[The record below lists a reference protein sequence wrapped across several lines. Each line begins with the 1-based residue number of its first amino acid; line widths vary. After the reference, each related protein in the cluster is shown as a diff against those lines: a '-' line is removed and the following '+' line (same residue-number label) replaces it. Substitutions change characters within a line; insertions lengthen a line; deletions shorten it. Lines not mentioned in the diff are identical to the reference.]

1 MGSLD
6 AGHLPALL
14 ALTAALTS
22 AATFGLSTS
31 LQHRVAGATDS
42 RAHTGARLLA
52 RLVRRPSWVIGIG
65 LSVFAFCLHA
75 LAITLG
81 ALALVQPVVVSG
93 IVFAVLIRAGL
104 DRRLPSRREV
114 TWALV
119 TWAGLASF
127 ISVVHS
133 GPAAEPPRH
142 GVALVFSVLAL
153 VAAGVLF
160 GLVAGLLKIVTAM
173 AVTAPVQMLL
183 HWPAWIIIDV
193 VVALGFAAAVFSEPL
208 ASSPGGLF
216 AEVVGLCAMGL
227 GVRQLARTEEL
238 VDRQA
243 DERTP
248 VPA

>member
-1 MGSLD
+1 M
-6 AGHLPALL
+6 
-14 ALTAALTS
+14 
-22 AATFGLSTS
+22 
-31 LQHRVAGATDS
+31 
-42 RAHTGARLLA
+42 
-52 RLVRRPSWVIGIG
+52 
-65 LSVFAFCLHA
+65 
-75 LAITLG
+75 
-81 ALALVQPVVVSG
+81 QPVVVSG

-114 TWALV
+114 TWAVV

-133 GPAAEPPRH
+133 GPAAELPRN

-153 VAAGVLF
+153 VAAGAAVRLADVARTPEGRGLWLGVAAGVLF
-160 GLVAGLLKIVTAM
+160 GLVAGLLKIVTVM
-173 AVTAPVQMLL
+173 AVAAPVQMLL
-183 HWPAWIIIDV
+183 HWPAWVMVGSGLWAMTMNQRAYQATRLSVSMPILNIIDV

-238 VDRQA
+238 GDRQA

-248 VPA
+248 VAA